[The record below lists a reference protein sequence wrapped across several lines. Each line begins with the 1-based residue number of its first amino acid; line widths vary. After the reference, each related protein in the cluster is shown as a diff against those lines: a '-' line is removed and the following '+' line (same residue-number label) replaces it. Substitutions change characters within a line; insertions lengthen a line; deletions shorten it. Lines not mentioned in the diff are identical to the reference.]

1 MKNKESIRSLLVS
14 LADAGRLTPDEVL
27 KRAKSK
33 DSPLHDLFEWNDSEA
48 ARKYR
53 LNQARDLISSFDIS
67 ITVNRVEVNVQQ
79 FVRDPNKS
87 TEDQGYVPVTSIRS
101 DSDEAREFIGRE
113 LSIAKTFVDK
123 TERFAALLGLTKDIR
138 SLSNRLSE
146 LSDSMR
152 K

>member
-1 MKNKESIRSLLVS
+1 MRNNEAIRSLLIS

-27 KRAKSK
+27 KRARPK
-33 DSPLHDLFEWNDSEA
+33 DSPLHDIFEWNDSEA

-53 LNQARDLISSFDIS
+53 LNQARELISSFDIS
-67 ITVNRVEVNVQQ
+67 ITINRVEVNVQQ

-87 TEDQGYVPVTSIRS
+87 TEEQGYVSVTSIKS
-101 DSDEAREFIGRE
+101 DSDEAREFVSRE
-113 LSIAKTFVDK
+113 LSIAKTYVDK

-138 SLSNRLSE
+138 SLSDQLSE
-146 LSDSMR
+146 LSHSMR